1 VRLVVGVLL
10 RVAFIILFERKILSY
25 IQIRKGPNRVGYM
38 GILQSMGDA
47 IKLFIK
53 EQIIP
58 ISSNFLPYYLTPVI
72 SLFIVILLWSV
83 MPYNGLSLRFL
94 LGGLFFFVVLV
105 LVYTF

>member
-1 VRLVVGVLL
+1 LIIEIVRNLLVYAGLAVGVLL

-25 IQIRKGPNRVGYM
+25 IQIRKGPNKVGYI

-58 ISSNFLPYYLTPVI
+58 TSSNFLLYYLTPVI
-72 SLFIVILLWSV
+72 SLFIVILL
-83 MPYNGLSLRFL
+83 
-94 LGGLFFFVVLV
+94 
-105 LVYTF
+105 